1 MEGKKFNS
9 VTKVTTVN
17 SNQSLLL
24 TDQNG
29 NVTSIGMDALKADL
43 AVGQHAWCGRVWDTA
58 NATPKAASYIGSLE
72 LLKELPYILGLGAYL
87 VKNDH
92 SRRKLDSK
100 DHHKYATGEPARLD
114 GTEGH
119 YQWGWGRKFYVVIK
133 DIGGLHYEQ
142 IGIKPIPGEYNLEIP
157 IGSISAAGNNSKKK
171 KKLEEKRDKELA
183 AAKSKANKKAM
194 KIEIAQAIA
203 STAMSAINA
212 YASAAAIPTIGWTLA
227 PIAAGMATAA
237 GMIQLAAIK
246 KQHQAEAAGY
256 YEGGYTGGN
265 RYRKEAGVVHEGEF
279 VANHNAVNNSSIRP
293 ALDLIDRAQR
303 SNTVGS
309 LTADDIT
316 RSLGQGSSTVVA
328 PVVNV
333 NNDNT
338 EVRQSLDGV
347 NAAVSRLAQTLDDG
361 IEVEV
366 PISGRRGLHRR
377 LQDYQRILN
386 NK

>member
-1 MEGKKFNS
+1 
-9 VTKVTTVN
+9 
-17 SNQSLLL
+17 
-24 TDQNG
+24 
-29 NVTSIGMDALKADL
+29 
-43 AVGQHAWCGRVWDTA
+43 
-58 NATPKAASYIGSLE
+58 
-72 LLKELPYILGLGAYL
+72 
-87 VKNDH
+87 
-92 SRRKLDSK
+92 
-100 DHHKYATGEPARLD
+100 
-114 GTEGH
+114 
-119 YQWGWGRKFYVVIK
+119 
-133 DIGGLHYEQ
+133 
-142 IGIKPIPGEYNLEIP
+142 
-157 IGSISAAGNNSKKK
+157 
-171 KKLEEKRDKELA
+171 
-183 AAKSKANKKAM
+183 M

-203 STAMSAINA
+203 STAMAAINA
-212 YASAAAIPTIGWTLA
+212 YSSAASIPVTGWVMA

-237 GMIQLAAIK
+237 GMLQIATIK

-309 LTADDIT
+309 LTAADIT

-333 NNDNT
+333 SNDNA

-347 NAAVSRLAQTLDDG
+347 NSAVSRLNENIERGIKADVSIAGRDG
-361 IEVEV
+361 IDRKLNEY
-366 PISGRRGLHRR
+366 HRM
-377 LQDYQRILN
+377 LN

>member
-1 MEGKKFNS
+1 
-9 VTKVTTVN
+9 
-17 SNQSLLL
+17 
-24 TDQNG
+24 
-29 NVTSIGMDALKADL
+29 
-43 AVGQHAWCGRVWDTA
+43 
-58 NATPKAASYIGSLE
+58 
-72 LLKELPYILGLGAYL
+72 
-87 VKNDH
+87 
-92 SRRKLDSK
+92 
-100 DHHKYATGEPARLD
+100 
-114 GTEGH
+114 
-119 YQWGWGRKFYVVIK
+119 
-133 DIGGLHYEQ
+133 
-142 IGIKPIPGEYNLEIP
+142 
-157 IGSISAAGNNSKKK
+157 
-171 KKLEEKRDKELA
+171 
-183 AAKSKANKKAM
+183 M

-203 STAMSAINA
+203 STAMAAINA
-212 YASAAAIPTIGWTLA
+212 YSSAASIPVTGWVMA

-237 GMIQLAAIK
+237 GMLQIATIK
-246 KQHQAEAAGY
+246 KQHQAEA
-256 YEGGYTGGN
+256 GGYTGGN

-316 RSLGQGSSTVVA
+316 RSLGQGGSAVVA

-347 NAAVSRLAQTLDDG
+347 NAAVSRLTQTLDDG